1 MYEGW
6 ASDPGKV
13 HVSPGAQ
20 LAVGLDPCAHSKL
33 CRPNGGGGCLR
44 SGWGGA
50 LRVLGG
56 RIG

>member
-13 HVSPGAQ
+13 HVGPGAQ
-20 LAVGLDPCAHSKL
+20 LALGLDPCAHSKL

-44 SGWGGA
+44 SGAGGPQGA
-50 LRVLGG
+50 GW
-56 RIG
+56 